1 MSALEM
7 KKPRPEKCGF
17 TLVEVALS
25 LGVVAIV
32 ALSLI
37 SMLGVALDS
46 DRVAGRDTLLASMS
60 SQVLG
65 RLRAVPFDALWLADP
80 NSTPNPPVPGGT
92 AAVDT
97 TWYFSD
103 DGVLLAGTAGS
114 VPPAA
119 IFRCVV
125 QKLPD
130 ELSRAVPGTGPYNRV
145 VLKLQFGWPVSATA
159 PAAKPANLQVL
170 HASIARY

>member
-1 MSALEM
+1 M
-7 KKPRPEKCGF
+7 KTPRPEKCGF

-65 RLRAVPFDALWLADP
+65 RLRAVPFDALWLAEP
-80 NSTPNPPVPGGT
+80 TLTPNPPMPGGT
-92 AAVDT
+92 PPVDT

-103 DGVLLAGTAGS
+103 DGVLLTDTTSG
-114 VPPAA
+114 VPPGAL
-119 IFRCVV
+119 FRCVV

-130 ELSRAVPGTGPYNRV
+130 DLSRVVPGTGPYHRAA
-145 VLKLQFGWPVSATA
+145 LKLQFAWPVSATA
-159 PAAKPANLQVL
+159 PAAKPPNLQVL